1 MEYKFEYALFSPS
14 ANGYYTGEAG
24 DGWVGALP
32 YTYTEEGAHRKASI
46 FNQGAFAIRDWQ
58 VVRYF

>member
-14 ANGYYTGEAG
+14 RNAYYTGEAG
-24 DGWVGALP
+24 DAWIGPLP
-32 YTYTEEGAHRKASI
+32 FTYTEDGAHRKASI
-46 FNQGAFAIRDWQ
+46 FNQGAFAVRDWQ